1 MNHPGLKIYL
11 DDPQNDGPWWRA
23 WVAGPENRTP
33 KKLLDSSTIKK
44 SVVSEGV
51 VEASHSSLVSNL
63 APVVDPQSTTV
74 TTTKAEEDALPAFGP
89 GADVWINDGTCPAT
103 TQDVFLNHT
112 SDLCP
117 TSWEGFTGGPPTVY
131 GDDEVNSSFDLGVI
145 DWDPVLKNTDE
156 WPAPS
161 PLRGVAHSPAAAI
174 DKPKPSSTWKEFPD
188 VTTMAQSSSSTSDG
202 FIIYSYYPFLE
213 MENLPAL
220 RPEVT
225 RFLEMSHSFHVPVP
239 EVLDEFVR
247 KYFLYVHPNVP
258 MLDEGDFWEAYS
270 QRNSKPHYRI
280 PLIVFQAMMF
290 AVSSF
295 VSSES
300 LQRLNLWST
309 REARSRFYEAAKTLY
324 QHNDSNRDPLI
335 MTRAGILLSYHT
347 SPGSMR
353 SNSYWMTLAI
363 HCAREARADDYQCVG
378 NSPERRRT
386 LKRLWWSCILRD
398 RTVSLGVRRPL
409 LITSDDFD
417 FSLPPLTMEDFEND
431 IGRSRVVDTKGQ
443 RALIRIV
450 VHRCKLSLAL
460 TDLLMLAYPRKAPFV
475 PECEA
480 QVRRCLA
487 RLELSRALLE
497 NWYRHEAERDL
508 QHIKCTRDNQSP
520 SARMA
525 LFNLRLLAIA
535 SSRDTTFKKGIIEC
549 KTNLEAASKSITKIL
564 DELLQRN
571 LLKYLPIS
579 IVAYAAFPLV
589 LYTLNKELKCSG
601 ATTGN
606 DEADRKDLDV
616 YTKSME
622 VFSRLYDGTDV
633 VLDSLSTIMGNIK
646 FEEDER
652 TSNKS
657 KYNPQIMMSEKSDE
671 SNKTDGDDDQNYDS
685 PSSRQRRSTTHSS
698 QGTHS
703 SSLAKYDWGDVLL
716 LQPSCYLRLALTIDI
731 FLCTG
736 QVPKDAELPSAFQS
750 SQQGTKIPVYQIS
763 LQMNHHIGEEAV
775 AAAGQSHHHQRET
788 HLLEDIEQEEIM

>member
-1 MNHPGLKIYL
+1 MHS
-11 DDPQNDGPWWRA
+11 
-23 WVAGPENRTP
+23 RTP

-290 AVSSF
+290 AVSS
-295 VSSES
+295 VSPCPREIVPLGSCSKDNLSNMYITTSS
-300 LQRLNLWST
+300 L
-309 REARSRFYEAAKTLY
+309 FPVKV
-324 QHNDSNRDPLI
+324 SNASICGVL
-335 MTRAGILLSYHT
+335 
-347 SPGSMR
+347 
-353 SNSYWMTLAI
+353 
-363 HCAREARADDYQCVG
+363 
-378 NSPERRRT
+378 ER
-386 LKRLWWSCILRD
+386 
-398 RTVSLGVRRPL
+398 P
-409 LITSDDFD
+409 
-417 FSLPPLTMEDFEND
+417 
-431 IGRSRVVDTKGQ
+431 VVDFMRQ
-443 RALIRIV
+443 LRYVVLFRRAHLRFL
-450 VHRCKLSLAL
+450 CAKL
-460 TDLLMLAYPRKAPFV
+460 
-475 PECEA
+475 
-480 QVRRCLA
+480 
-487 RLELSRALLE
+487 
-497 NWYRHEAERDL
+497 
-508 QHIKCTRDNQSP
+508 
-520 SARMA
+520 
-525 LFNLRLLAIA
+525 
-535 SSRDTTFKKGIIEC
+535 
-549 KTNLEAASKSITKIL
+549 
-564 DELLQRN
+564 
-571 LLKYLPIS
+571 
-579 IVAYAAFPLV
+579 FPL
-589 LYTLNKELKCSG
+589 
-601 ATTGN
+601 
-606 DEADRKDLDV
+606 DV
-616 YTKSME
+616 
-622 VFSRLYDGTDV
+622 
-633 VLDSLSTIMGNIK
+633 I
-646 FEEDER
+646 
-652 TSNKS
+652 
-657 KYNPQIMMSEKSDE
+657 
-671 SNKTDGDDDQNYDS
+671 
-685 PSSRQRRSTTHSS
+685 
-698 QGTHS
+698 
-703 SSLAKYDWGDVLL
+703 
-716 LQPSCYLRLALTIDI
+716 
-731 FLCTG
+731 
-736 QVPKDAELPSAFQS
+736 SAQ
-750 SQQGTKIPVYQIS
+750 
-763 LQMNHHIGEEAV
+763 
-775 AAAGQSHHHQRET
+775 
-788 HLLEDIEQEEIM
+788 